1 MKLCL
6 DGIRDAE
13 SRRQWQNA
21 GYTLPAFDIE
31 KMREN
36 TLKGCRWV
44 HFGSGNIF
52 RAFLAARM
60 QDLLDKG
67 LEDTGILVGEAFDW
81 EMLDDAYDKFDNLS
95 IDVTLKSDG
104 TVGKAVVASVAQALR
119 CSPAREADWARFC
132 QVFTSPASRW

>member
-6 DGIRDAE
+6 DAIRDAS
-13 SRRQWQNA
+13 SRRQWEAA
-21 GYTLPAFDIE
+21 GYTLPSFDIE
-31 KMREN
+31 KMRRN
-36 TLKGCRWV
+36 TLESCRWV

-67 LEDTGILVGEAFDW
+67 LADTGILVGEAFDW

-104 TVGKAVVASVAQALR
+104 TV
-119 CSPAREADWARFC
+119 
-132 QVFTSPASRW
+132 